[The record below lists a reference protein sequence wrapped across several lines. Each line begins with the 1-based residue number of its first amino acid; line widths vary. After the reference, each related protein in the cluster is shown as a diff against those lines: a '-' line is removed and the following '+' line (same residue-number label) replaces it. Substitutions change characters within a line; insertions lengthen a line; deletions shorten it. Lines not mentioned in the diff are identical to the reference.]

1 MAEPGRRSPQRRP
14 PQRPRHLALLAIGVC
29 AGLLLGACSSTSHT
43 STAPSPTG
51 TSPGSPPAAVSTAPT
66 QTATATS
73 PSPSPS
79 PTPKPPVKPA
89 GSPKSTPTPA
99 PATTTPAAS
108 PSAPAVIQNGTV
120 AVADANDGQT
130 VTLHPGNHLQV
141 VLASTYWQFQPSSD
155 PSVLRA
161 EGSPATSPSPGC
173 VPGAGCGTAAA
184 TFTAVA
190 PGHATIVAT
199 RTSCGEA
206 MLCQGSAGHYQ
217 IEVVVAS

>member
-1 MAEPGRRSPQRRP
+1 MPGEEHTSSERRCRGGLRR
-14 PQRPRHLALLAIGVC
+14 LTWSTLGVWAVVLLA
-29 AGLLLGACSSTSHT
+29 ACSSTSRT

-51 TSPGSPPAAVSTAPT
+51 TSPGSPPPSVSAAPT
-66 QTATATS
+66 PTATS

-79 PTPKPPVKPA
+79 PSVKPA
-89 GSPKSTPTPA
+89 VKPTGSPKSTPAPA
-99 PATTTPAAS
+99 PALTTPAAS
-108 PSAPAVIQNGTV
+108 PSSQAVVENGTL

-130 VTLHPGNHLQV
+130 VTLHPGDHLRV
-141 VLASTYWQFQPSSD
+141 VLSSTYWQFQPSSD
-155 PSVLRA
+155 PSVLRP

-184 TFTAVA
+184 TFTALS

-217 IEVVVAS
+217 IDVVVAS

>member
-1 MAEPGRRSPQRRP
+1 M
-14 PQRPRHLALLAIGVC
+14 LGVW
-29 AGLLLGACSSTSHT
+29 AFLLLGACSPTSRT

-51 TSPGSPPAAVSTAPT
+51 TSPASPPASAPASPT
-66 QTATATS
+66 PAATS

-79 PTPKPPVKPA
+79 SSVKPA
-89 GSPKSTPTPA
+89 VRPTGSPKSPPA
-99 PATTTPAAS
+99 PAPTPTTPAAS
-108 PSAPAVIQNGTV
+108 SSGTAVIVSGTL

-130 VTLHPGNHLQV
+130 VTLHPGDHLRV
-141 VLASTYWQFQPSSD
+141 VLSSTYWQFQPASD

-184 TFTAVA
+184 TFTALS
-190 PGHATIVAT
+190 PGHAAIVAT

-217 IEVVVAS
+217 IDVVVTS

>member
-1 MAEPGRRSPQRRP
+1 MPGEGRRRPERRRP
-14 PQRPRHLALLAIGVC
+14 APPRRLAWSALGVW
-29 AGLLLGACSSTSHT
+29 AVLLLGACSSASRT

-51 TSPGSPPAAVSTAPT
+51 TSPGSPSPSLSASPT
-66 QTATATS
+66 PTATS

-79 PTPKPPVKPA
+79 PSVKPA
-89 GSPKSTPTPA
+89 GSPKSTPAPT
-99 PATTTPAAS
+99 PATTRPAAS
-108 PSAPAVIQNGTV
+108 PSPQAVIENGTL

-130 VTLHPGNHLQV
+130 VTLHPGDHLRV
-141 VLASTYWQFQPSSD
+141 VLSSTYWQFQPSSD

-184 TFTAVA
+184 TFTALS

>member
-1 MAEPGRRSPQRRP
+1 MARAGGLGCPSAQRVLVGVAHVHRPEPN
-14 PQRPRHLALLAIGVC
+14 RHLAGEPASVGLRLPDADGHLAV
-29 AGLLLGACSSTSHT
+29 TE
-43 STAPSPTG
+43 
-51 TSPGSPPAAVSTAPT
+51 
-66 QTATATS
+66 
-73 PSPSPS
+73 
-79 PTPKPPVKPA
+79 
-89 GSPKSTPTPA
+89 
-99 PATTTPAAS
+99 PAAS
-108 PSAPAVIQNGTV
+108 PSTQAVIENGTL

-130 VTLHPGNHLQV
+130 VTLHPGDHLRV
-141 VLASTYWQFQPSSD
+141 VLSSTYWQFQPSSD

-161 EGSPATSPSPGC
+161 EGSPAISPSPGC